1 MQEKEHLFTVRFV
14 FDYLVVVVPIPIN
27 LDDFLFLEDS
37 EEDHL
42 EEELEAI
49 ALNEAIKTILYEGLE
64 VPHENARIEIERE
77 DENEN
82 Y

>member
-14 FDYLVVVVPIPIN
+14 FDYLIVVVPIPIN
-27 LDDFLFLEDS
+27 LDDFPFLEDS